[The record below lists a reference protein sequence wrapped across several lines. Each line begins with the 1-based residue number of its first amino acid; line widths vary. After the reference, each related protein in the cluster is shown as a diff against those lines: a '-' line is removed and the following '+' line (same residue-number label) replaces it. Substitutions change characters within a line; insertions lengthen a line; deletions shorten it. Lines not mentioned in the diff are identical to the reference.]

1 MNTSVT
7 RLARRKAAGLLF
19 VGTVVC
25 CGCYGLYYQPTKP
38 VLVNFRIEN
47 HTSSFVEVT
56 IAVST
61 EEPEGSSADSGSTA
75 SATDAQ
81 DDTEAGRALPE
92 AESADTIPDSEALGE
107 DVQADVESGRE
118 LPTLEAGDTAADGD
132 DEPAVASDA
141 AAEADL
147 DEATDLAAEDTTSE
161 FVTIGL
167 RNPAAP
173 KNIDAGRYG
182 KPWILT
188 AKTTI
193 SEQTIRVSPQSY
205 TDGVLT
211 GGDEISISATI
222 AGNEATKILLEGDG
236 TGTVGFDEGSVGL
249 EGERL
254 LFKCV
259 HFNDGDTVV
268 IRVTDDGTSTGPG
281 LAGSGEI
288 QVYGA
293 DETLPEPTFGSAPS
307 TDPSGDFVQ
316 FRISNETD
324 TFALMHIVVG
334 SPTGQASGGDE
345 TVIIGDEETT
355 IPAEESDGGFD
366 VRVPPND
373 TTDGWFA
380 CGDAIT
386 ISGSLS
392 GSEETTILLEG
403 DGTGTEGFD
412 EGSVGL
418 DGERLLFSYVHY
430 NCGDTVFVRITDDDT
445 SAGPGHTGHGEVE
458 VYGADEAL
466 PESDTE
472 TTTGSLEFSIANQT
486 NSFAQLHLV
495 VGPPT
500 GPVTVIA
507 SEEVEESDG
516 GFDVRV
522 QPNAT
527 ATGVR
532 SCDAQVILVGS
543 FVRTAVDVQE
553 ADEFNRAVLYG
564 DGTGVADFD
573 ENNVGAVAYQRLLLE
588 GVHYDCG
595 DLIQVSFTSDGGLE
609 FVGQVLEEEGAEE
622 GAEEGGE
629 GEGGEEEEDSS
640 AEFSDE
646 DVELGEATVTVT
658 HR

>member
-1 MNTSVT
+1 MNTPVT
-7 RLARRKAAGLLF
+7 RRGRRKAAGLLF

-25 CGCYGLYYQPTKP
+25 CGCYGFYYHPTKP
-38 VLVNFRIEN
+38 ILVNFRIEN

-61 EEPEGSSADSGSTA
+61 EEPEGSSADSGSRT
-75 SATDAQ
+75 SQTDTQ
-81 DDTEAGRALPE
+81 DDTEAGRALP
-92 AESADTIPDSEALGE
+92 APESVDTALDPEALAE
-107 DVQADVESGRE
+107 DTQADVEPGRE
-118 LPTLEAGDTAADGD
+118 LPTLEPGDTVADGH
-132 DEPAVASDA
+132 DESAAASDSV
-141 AAEADL
+141 AEADL
-147 DEATDLAAEDTTSE
+147 EEATDLAAEDAASE
-161 FVTIGL
+161 FVTIGS
-167 RNPAAP
+167 RNPGVP
-173 KNIDAGRYG
+173 KNIDATPYG
-182 KPWILT
+182 KPWVLT
-188 AKTTI
+188 AKTTV
-193 SEQTIRVSPQSY
+193 SEQTIRVSPQSF

-211 GGDEISISATI
+211 GGDEIGISATI
-222 AGNEATKILLEGDG
+222 AGNEATRILLEGDG

-259 HFNDGDTVV
+259 HFNDGDSVV
-268 IRVTDDGTSTGPG
+268 IRITDDGTSTGPG

-288 QVYGA
+288 QVYGP
-293 DETLPEPTFGSAPS
+293 DETLPEPTFGSTSSA
-307 TDPSGDFVQ
+307 DPEGDFAQ

-324 TFALMHIVVG
+324 SFALMHIVVG
-334 SPTGQASGGDE
+334 SPTGPAPGGDE
-345 TVIIGDEETT
+345 TVIIDDDGTT
-355 IPAEESDGGFD
+355 VIEGEEESDGGFD

-373 TTDGWFA
+373 TSDGWFA

-386 ISGSLS
+386 ISGSLG
-392 GSEETTILLEG
+392 GSEETSILLEG

-418 DGERLLFSYVHY
+418 DGERLLFNYVHY

-500 GPVTVIA
+500 GPVTVVA
-507 SEEVEESDG
+507 SEEEEEESDG

-553 ADEFNRAVLYG
+553 PDEFNRAVLYG
-564 DGTGVADFD
+564 DGTGVVDFD

-588 GVHYDCG
+588 GVHYNCG
-595 DLIQVSFTSDGGLE
+595 DLIQVSFTYDGGLE

-622 GAEEGGE
+622 SAEGE
-629 GEGGEEEEDSS
+629 GEEEEEEDSS